1 MYLDYV
7 RQTDKSFE
15 DTLEVLKKELAD
27 RKFGVLASI
36 SLSDKFKDKGLEYN
50 GKLTILEICNPF
62 EASQALSLNPTSV
75 YFLPCKMIVE
85 ELNGLTLIKMAR
97 PSVLIQILEDQALV
111 SFAQRIEDLL
121 IQAAE
126 AV

>member
-1 MYLDYV
+1 MTLDYV
-7 RQTDKSFE
+7 RLIDKSYE
-15 DTLEVLKKELAD
+15 ETLDVLKKELAD

-36 SLSDKFKDKGLEYN
+36 SLSDKFKDKGIAYE
-50 GKLTILEICNPF
+50 GKLTILDICNPY
-62 EASQALSLNPTSV
+62 EASQALSLNPMSV

-97 PSVLIQILEDQALV
+97 PSVLIQILEDQNLV
-111 SFAQRIEDLL
+111 RFAQRIEDLL

>member
-62 EASQALSLNPTSV
+62 EASQALSLNPMSV